1 MTMYPL
7 VTSATVKKEYKDNII
22 VDMKKIGRK
31 GSRRGLKKSRGGRG

>member
-7 VTSATVKKEYKDNII
+7 VTSATVKNEYKDNII

-31 GSRRGLKKSRGGRG
+31 GIRRGLKQSCGGSG